1 LIPEGCKKPRRFIF
15 ALRRRFFK
23 NLKIKSSGR
32 MIRPDEIKGKKMKI
46 LKNIN
51 EHQTVLNKTDRPSR
65 LFAFC
70 LSLSG
75 IMILAMIIAF
85 PLTQARADILRI
97 GLKVK
102 DMDTLDPHFASE
114 PRDRA
119 VAEMIFNRL
128 IRYKPG
134 NINALEPD
142 LAVSIPEPEISAG
155 RQVWQFE
162 LRKGVLFQP
171 GLETGPYELTAD
183 DVVWSLKRAA
193 ESVNPIY
200 AGDYSGMSVE
210 KVDDYS
216 IRIIF
221 EKPLS
226 STLIVPRLATY
237 AGGFIMSKK
246 AFEAMKYEDFK
257 VRPVGTGPFRVE
269 KLYPGKRIRLRPNI
283 RYFREN
289 PLLDSVEILFLPEL
303 KDRESA
309 LERGKAD
316 IIEGEQD
323 TEWIEKMEQY
333 PDVRVD
339 VQGIGEVAM
348 IHFNTAAAPLNDVR
362 VRRAIAYALDR
373 DVFTAQFGSRVVE
386 DVYSPVPTDLMTGG
400 MRKEKVKILGL
411 DYPKN
416 LEKARKLM
424 AEAGYAEGFP
434 LELITSE
441 MPNYLKYYESM
452 RDQLAEIGIECTLK
466 PVNHGFMH
474 MQIREDK
481 NPLVVYIAWRPD
493 ADATLSRFF
502 HSDAIVMRVDA
513 RPDTNF
519 SHYTKVDKLIE
530 AARLETNTDE
540 QIKLWR
546 YAQIRILDDM
556 AVYPVHYMK
565 PVYVYRKYVDYGYEV
580 VTPLALYP
588 QITEKTRIGK

>member
-1 LIPEGCKKPRRFIF
+1 
-15 ALRRRFFK
+15 
-23 NLKIKSSGR
+23 
-32 MIRPDEIKGKKMKI
+32 MKI
-46 LKNIN
+46 LKNTN
-51 EHQTVLNKTDRPSR
+51 DQQTFLNKTDRLCFR
-65 LFAFC
+65 LFLFC
-70 LSLSG
+70 LSLSV
-75 IMILAMIIAF
+75 IIFLAVVISSPRAE
-85 PLTQARADILRI
+85 ARADILRI
-97 GLKVK
+97 ALNVK

-134 NINALEPD
+134 NINELEPD

-183 DVVWSLKRAA
+183 DAVWSLRRAA
-193 ESVNPIY
+193 ESVNSIY
-200 AGDYSGMSVE
+200 SGDYSGMTVE
-210 KVDDYS
+210 KADDYS

-226 STLIVPRLATY
+226 STLLIPKLATY
-237 AGGFIMSKK
+237 AGGFIISKK

-269 KLYPGKRIRLRPNI
+269 KLYPGKRIRLRPNND
-283 RYFREN
+283 YFRGK
-289 PLLDSVEILFLPEL
+289 PALDSIEILFFPEL
-303 KDRESA
+303 KARESA
-309 LERGKAD
+309 LEKGRAD
-316 IIEGEQD
+316 IIEGDQHA
-323 TEWIEKMEQY
+323 EWIEKTEHY

-339 VQGIGEVAM
+339 VQGAGEVVM
-348 IHFNTAAAPLNDVR
+348 IHFNTAAPPLDDIR

-373 DVFTAQFGSRVVE
+373 DVFTACFGSSVVE
-386 DVYSPVPTDLMTGG
+386 NVYSPVPIGLMLGG
-400 MRKEKVKILGL
+400 MKKEKAKILGL

-416 LEKARKLM
+416 LEKARTLM
-424 AEAGYAEGFP
+424 AEAGYAGGFS

-452 RDQLAEIGIECTLK
+452 RDQLAEIGVECILK
-466 PVNHGFMH
+466 PVNHAFMH

-502 HSDAIVMRVDA
+502 HSDAIVMRKDA

-519 SHYTKVDKLIE
+519 SHYKKVDKLIE
-530 AARLETNTDE
+530 AARLETNPDE

-556 AVYPVHYMK
+556 AAYPVHYMK
-565 PVYVYRKYVDYGYEV
+565 PVYVCRKYVDYGYEF

-588 QITEKTRIGK
+588 QITEKTRIAK